1 MTNTKAGTRAK
12 ARLTLT
18 FNDLTPLQRQFSR
31 AKAIK
36 AMRRAMQEYLAA
48 ETGLLRGYK
57 RMYNGLFREMIAGMT
72 DNQIRD
78 VLYYALQCD
87 DITPEERAEIRRIL
101 RI

>member
-18 FNDLTPLQRQFSR
+18 FNDLTPLQKQFSR
-31 AKAIK
+31 AK

-78 VLYYALQCD
+78 VLYYALQCLSL
-87 DITPEERAEIRRIL
+87 IHI
-101 RI
+101 

>member
-18 FNDLTPLQRQFSR
+18 FNDLTPLQKQFSR
-31 AKAIK
+31 AK
-36 AMRRAMQEYLAA
+36 AMQEYLAA

>member
-18 FNDLTPLQRQFSR
+18 FNDLTPLQKQFSR
-31 AKAIK
+31 AK

-57 RMYNGLFREMIAGMT
+57 RM
-72 DNQIRD
+72 QILCG
-78 VLYYALQCD
+78 VLAAVLVL
-87 DITPEERAEIRRIL
+87 TNAAWFLLTR
-101 RI
+101 

>member
-12 ARLTLT
+12 TRLTLT
-18 FNDLTPLQRQFSR
+18 LNDLTPLQRQFSR
-31 AKAIK
+31 AK

-57 RMYNGLFREMIAGMT
+57 RMYNGLFRETIAGMT

>member
-12 ARLTLT
+12 ARLILILA
-18 FNDLTPLQRQFSR
+18 NLSPLQRQFCR
-31 AKAIK
+31 AK

-48 ETGLLRGYK
+48 ETGGLLNGYK
-57 RMYNGLFREMIAGMT
+57 RMYNDLFREMIAGMT

-78 VLYYALQCD
+78 ALYYALQCD
-87 DITPEERAEIRRIL
+87 DLTPEERAEIRRIL

>member
-18 FNDLTPLQRQFSR
+18 FDRDLTPLQRKFSR
-31 AKAIK
+31 AK
-36 AMRRAMQEYLAA
+36 AMRRAMQEYIAA

-57 RMYNGLFREMIAGMT
+57 RLYNGVLREIIAGMT

-78 VLYYALQCD
+78 ALYFALQCD
-87 DITPEERAEIRRIL
+87 DLTPEERAEILRIL
-101 RI
+101 KL